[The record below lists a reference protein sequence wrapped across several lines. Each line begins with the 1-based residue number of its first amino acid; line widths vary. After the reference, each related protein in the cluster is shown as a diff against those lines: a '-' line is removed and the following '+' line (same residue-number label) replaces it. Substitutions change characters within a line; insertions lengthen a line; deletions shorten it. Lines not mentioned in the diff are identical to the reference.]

1 LDNTILLTEGAIV
14 FQPPEKSP
22 RQLVCDFDLL
32 PRRPILLSQLIGPGV
47 SSFDLGAWALKVTS
61 EVRCVESVVDKSGA
75 EPSSLEGFLNPL
87 LNFLQRSFALY
98 VQRSLHHIS
107 AR

>member
-1 LDNTILLTEGAIV
+1 LDNAILLTEGAIV
-14 FQPPEKSP
+14 FKPPEKSP
-22 RQLVCDFDLL
+22 RPLVCDFDLL
-32 PRRPILLSQLIGPGV
+32 PRRSILPSQLIGPGV

-61 EVRCVESVVDKSGA
+61 EVCCVESVIDKSSA
-75 EPSSLEGFLNPL
+75 ELSSLEGFPNPL
-87 LNFLQRSFALY
+87 LNFLQRPFAFH